1 MGVDGLIKLAHQGD
15 TEAQFLLGIAY
26 LKGDGVEKDPATCV
40 KLSLWKAD
48 LRGKRMPTVNAWKA
62 FPLLRVVD
70 MRYAPVMICR
80 LKVKVRLHTARDL
93 ILIPA
98 HCFALP

>member
-1 MGVDGLIKLAHQGD
+1 MDALLPPAIRDGLADTHTKFFGD
-15 TEAQFLLGIAY
+15 DDGD
-26 LKGDGVEKDPATCV
+26 DGVEKDPATCV